1 MPPTSSWPST
11 FKQSRTPESVA
22 RTVYLER
29 LLQINVATMAAL
41 GTLLFGMGHRSP
53 WLPLGMMTAAITS
66 VWLTDIT
73 GWFRFNRHVATVAA
87 VGAFFFLFWRL
98 LPLQGWLEML
108 LAIGNFLVCL
118 QIILLFQKKEPRT
131 YGVLALLSLV
141 QVVVAAVFRQRL
153 LFGLLLVVY
162 LLVGLSALVL
172 LFLHRERA
180 RHRPA
185 GGRSPA
191 PITGGRRWPLAGQEP
206 IFTDSTGGYAGQ
218 SGAWRELRTRVATM
232 ALGTLTLTLVFFCT
246 FPRWGHNPWRGAGP
260 TSLLSVGFSRKV
272 TLGELGSI
280 IQNPQEVLRIRF
292 SDGSTGAPYRVAA
305 PVYLRG
311 IVLTHYEQGEWEFSL
326 PPGRHP
332 PHPSEFVRF
341 AHSRFG
347 VRPVRQNIVIE
358 PMDGQHD
365 LFFVWPFLNARQDQ
379 DLEFEMG
386 RQRMFR
392 TWGTA
397 SRRFSYELMTTA
409 FYNGVQWPFVPAPDY
424 TPVGAEFLLDRPP
437 AEGPGALPQLAA
449 RAQQWVKQAGLSDN
463 DPYACARLLERE
475 LRDSGQYTYSLEGQ
489 PRDLS
494 IDPIEDFITNNPR
507 GHCEYFATALTLMLR
522 TRGIPARMVV
532 GFKCDEW
539 NQVGRFFQVR
549 ELHAHTWVEAYM
561 EPGQVPPHVLPESW
575 RAKEPAGGWL
585 RLDPTPA
592 APPPATVNN
601 LLDAVGRSF
610 DWLNLVWANYVIE
623 MDRPLQQESIYDPL
637 ANAIKEAGRRL
648 VDPNWW
654 RAAFNNIGNALGTG
668 LRNLILGLAAVLVM
682 VVLVVAYKV
691 SRILVRRHLWRFA
704 WRSDRAARRTRTK
717 VDFYRR
723 LEAVLAR
730 FGATRSASQTQREFA
745 RRAAVAIA
753 STPHRQLAKLP
764 GEVVE
769 AFYRVRFGGTPLD
782 VPQAEAVEQALK
794 QLKQAAASGRW
805 AVGSKQQAAGSRQ

>member
-1 MPPTSSWPST
+1 M
-11 FKQSRTPESVA
+11 
-22 RTVYLER
+22 YLER

-41 GTLLFGMGHRSP
+41 GTLLFGMGYRSP

-73 GWFRFNRHVATVAA
+73 GWFRFNRNVATVAA
-87 VGAFFFLFWRL
+87 VGAFLFLSWRL
-98 LPLQGWLEML
+98 LPLQGWMEML

-131 YGVLALLSLV
+131 YGLLALLSLV

-172 LFLHRERA
+172 LFLHRERT

-185 GGRSPA
+185 GRRSPA
-191 PITGGRRWPLAGQEP
+191 PITGRRRWPLAGQEP

-218 SGAWRELRTRVATM
+218 AGAWRELRARVAMM
-232 ALGTLTLTLVFFCT
+232 AIGTLTLTLVFFCT
-246 FPRWGHNPWRGAGP
+246 FPRWGHNPWRGAGA

-272 TLGELGSI
+272 ALGELGSI
-280 IQNPQEVLRIRF
+280 IENPQEVLRIRF
-292 SDGSTGAPYRVAA
+292 CDGLTGEPYRVVA

-311 IVLTHYEQGEWEFSL
+311 ILLTHYEQGEWEFR
-326 PPGRHP
+326 PPTGQYP
-332 PHPSEFVRF
+332 PHPSELVRF
-341 AHSRFG
+341 AHVRFG
-347 VRPVRQNIVIE
+347 VRPVRQQLVIE
-358 PMDGQHD
+358 PMDEQHD
-365 LFFVWPFLNARQDQ
+365 LFYVWPFLDARQGQELNFD
-379 DLEFEMG
+379 MS
-386 RQRMFR
+386 RQRMLR
-392 TWGTA
+392 AWGTS
-397 SRRFSYELMTTA
+397 SRRFPYELMTTA
-409 FYNGVQWPFVPAPDY
+409 FHKGVQVPLVPAPDRAR
-424 TPVGAEFLLDRPP
+424 VGTESLLDLPP
-437 AEGPGALPQLAA
+437 AEGPTALPRLAA
-449 RAQQWVKQAGLSDN
+449 QAEQWLEQAGLSDN
-463 DPYACARLLERE
+463 DRYACARLLERQ
-475 LRDSGQYTYSLEGQ
+475 LRDSGQFTYSLEGQ

-494 IDPIEDFITNNPR
+494 IDPIEDFIANNPR

-539 NQVGRFFQVR
+539 NQVGHYFQVR

-561 EPGQVPPHVLPESW
+561 EPDQIPNRFLPESW
-575 RAKEPAGGWL
+575 REKGPAGGWL

-592 APPPATVNN
+592 APPPATVNT
-601 LLDAVGRSF
+601 LLDALGSSF
-610 DWLNLVWANYVIE
+610 DWLDLVWANYVIE

-637 ANAIKEAGRRL
+637 ANAIKEARRHL
-648 VDPNWW
+648 ADPNWW

-668 LRNLILGLAAVLVM
+668 LRNVILGLAAVVVL
-682 VVLVVAYKV
+682 VVLVVAFQV
-691 SRILVRRHLWRFA
+691 SRILLHGRLWRSA
-704 WRSDRAARRTRTK
+704 RRSDRAARRTRTK

-730 FGATRSASQTQREFA
+730 FGVTRSASQTQREFA
-745 RRAAVAIA
+745 RQAAVRIA
-753 STPHRQLAKLP
+753 STGHGQLADLP

-782 VPQAEAVEQALK
+782 VPQAEEVEQALR
-794 QLKQAAASGRW
+794 QLKQAASRKW
-805 AVGSKQQAAGSRQ
+805 TAGSRQ